1 MSSTS
6 VKIAYGGAVF
16 SPSKGYTAEKTVE
29 VLKYLSENRIKTI
42 DTSEIYPGSEE
53 LLGEAGAVALGFDI
67 DTKVGAGGS
76 LVPATKE
83 NVIKSGEASLSKLK
97 TNQVDVLFIH
107 GFDKRV
113 PLAETLEGI
122 NELHKKGAFKR
133 FGLSNF
139 SADEIEDVV
148 RICQEKGFVLPS
160 VYEGNYNAVDRLIEM
175 RIFPIIRKYNMA
187 FHAYSPIAGGFLS
200 KTPQYIKEGGQG
212 RWDASTFFG
221 KLYHGMYNKPNVL
234 EFLEK
239 FGKIASTQANCSQ
252 AEMAYRWMAFHSQL
266 KGELGDK
273 IIIGARF
280 GPQLTE
286 VLGALKRGP
295 LSDETVKEIDG
306 LWNVV
311 KDDPPVEHR
320 ALIEELLKRMDMKY
334 R

>member
-1 MSSTS
+1 MTSTP
-6 VKIAYGGAVF
+6 VKIVFGGSAF
-16 SPSKGYTAEKTVE
+16 SPNKGFTVEKTIEVLNYLSSKG
-29 VLKYLSENRIKTI
+29 IKTI
-42 DTSEIYPGSEE
+42 DTAEIYAGSEE
-53 LLGEAGAVALGFDI
+53 LLGEAGAVSLGFDI

-76 LVPATKE
+76 PVPATKE
-83 NVIKSGEASLSKLK
+83 NVIRSGEVSLSKLK
-97 TNQVDVLFIH
+97 TKQVDVYYIH

-113 PLAETLEGI
+113 PLEETLEGI
-122 NELHKKGAFKR
+122 NELHKKSAFKR

-139 SADEIEDVV
+139 SAEEIEDVV
-148 RICQEKGFVLPS
+148 RICKEKAFVLPS
-160 VYEGNYNAVDRLIEM
+160 VYEGNYNAVDRLIETK
-175 RIFPIIRKYNMA
+175 IFPTIRKYNLA

-200 KTPQYIKEGGQG
+200 KTPHYIKEGGQG

-221 KLYHGMYNKPNVL
+221 KLYHAMYNKPNVL

-252 AEMAYRWMAFHSQL
+252 AEMAYRWTAYHSEL

-286 VLGALKRGP
+286 VLDALKRGP
-295 LSDETVKEIDG
+295 LSSETVKEIDG

-320 ALIEELLKRMDMKY
+320 TLIEELLKRTDMKF
-334 R
+334 